1 MSSLQ
6 REDLHHFITSH
17 TVVTIGIYKMMKVLA
32 LENVYHGKSLSE
44 SQKKNKK
51 LPE

>member
-1 MSSLQ
+1 MSNLQ

-17 TVVTIGIYKMMKVLA
+17 TVVTIGIYKMMEALA
-32 LENVYHGKSLSE
+32 LENVYRGNSLSE

-51 LPE
+51 L